1 MGLESVDWTVLAG
14 ETATRMDEE
23 YLRQLEVQRAAFE
36 AQFGSLE
43 SMGFEDKT
51 KTEIVDEEE
60 GSESEEEQSSGSES
74 FHGFSEDE
82 GGSQDEE
89 ESEEEEQQPREVER
103 QRRGPKVVKFQETE
117 TDYKPSKKEQRLI
130 RSGKVPTLQAIEKAS
145 ASAKANANDSD
156 SDPDQE
162 QENLRNDIELQR
174 FLKESHLISAF
185 QTDKNTI
192 HDSELHGKA
201 RARTLETRLQSLSAT
216 NAVRQRT
223 LETVP
228 MNIRKGMVK
237 KHNERITKYESEAR
251 DAGTVLSRVSRGEF
265 RRIDATYKKDIERRI
280 GRHTAAGKRAQ
291 AGGRDGRSGPK
302 RDFGLKVQTVGR
314 STRNGLKLSA
324 ADIAKIRGK

>member
-1 MGLESVDWTVLAG
+1 MVPAG

-51 KTEIVDEEE
+51 KTEVVEEN
-60 GSESEEEQSSGSES
+60 SESEEEQSSGSES
-74 FHGFSEDE
+74 FHGFSEEE

-89 ESEEEEQQPREVER
+89 DSEEEEQQPREVER

-145 ASAKANANDSD
+145 ANASDSD

-237 KHNERITKYESEAR
+237 KHKERITKYESEAR

-280 GRHTAAGKRAQ
+280 GRHTAAGKRAH
-291 AGGRDGRSGPK
+291 AGGRPGRSGPK

>member
-1 MGLESVDWTVLAG
+1 MFLAG

-51 KTEIVDEEE
+51 KTEVVEEE
-60 GSESEEEQSSGSES
+60 DSESEEEQSSGSES
-74 FHGFSEDE
+74 FHGFSEE
-82 GGSQDEE
+82 EEGSQDEE
-89 ESEEEEQQPREVER
+89 SQEEEEQQLREVEVER

-145 ASAKANANDSD
+145 ASANANANDSD

-216 NAVRQRT
+216 NAVKQRT

-237 KHNERITKYESEAR
+237 KHKERITKYESEAR

-291 AGGRDGRSGPK
+291 AGGRGGRSGPK